1 MQKHLHTPIPY
12 IFVSHDSLPVTIYKD
27 VGMGYVSFI
36 FHNWE
41 LTKLQTIL
49 TGSGIIYEFLDQAFW
64 FRCPIAGSVW
74 DSFTITSGVGLTCPK
89 AIASNVWYSCSIT
102 SSPYSCPMVSSVGPG
117 CRLSHRAGFGCP
129 IAGSIRYHIGFSCP
143 IVWSAWPTVYS
154 RYRPLGTV
162 VP

>member
-1 MQKHLHTPIPY
+1 MAKALAYPIPY

-41 LTKLQTIL
+41 LTKLQTSL

-74 DSFTITSGVGLTCPK
+74 DSFTIVGR
-89 AIASNVWYSCSIT
+89 SH
-102 SSPYSCPMVSSVGPG
+102 SSEC
-117 CRLSHRAGFGCP
+117 LSH
-129 IAGSIRYHIGFSCP
+129 
-143 IVWSAWPTVYS
+143 S
-154 RYRPLGTV
+154 RYIVLGTV